1 VAAVGDSAAEVEE
14 IALKKNPNK
23 LPPGHFDPS
32 QGRSRM
38 PPPLI
43 FRYKV
48 YKGLESPIIPI
59 GLKSAIGWRK
69 VWGYIDSGSIYSILQ
84 EGEAQRLKI
93 AIEEGQ
99 KKDDQGR
106 EWRDLFRSISIPWR
120 FRSVISDFKP

>member
-1 VAAVGDSAAEVEE
+1 VEVEE

-59 GLKSAIGWRK
+59 GLKSDIGWKK
-69 VWGYIDSGSIYSILQ
+69 VWGYVDSGSIYSILH
-84 EGEAQRLKI
+84 EGRAQRLG
-93 AIEEGQ
+93 IEIEKGERRMLKVGKGGIQ
-99 KKDDQGR
+99 HLGKRAVPQ
-106 EWRDLFRSISIPWR
+106 EIS
-120 FRSVISDFKP
+120 SLL